1 MKKIFSISFICIL
14 IDQIIKFIITINLN
28 FTESI
33 NIIKNFFR
41 ITYLQ
46 NNGAAF
52 SILSGN
58 RIFIILITL
67 LSLILIYFILIKNKR
82 INNIESICYGSLI
95 GGIIGNLIDRIR
107 LGYVIDYLD
116 FNFGNYQYPVFNF
129 ADILIVLSAITLL
142 IISLKEVKH
151 GD

>member
-58 RIFIILITL
+58 IIFLILMTL

-129 ADILIVLSAITLL
+129 AYILIVLSAITLL

>member
-1 MKKIFSISFICIL
+1 MKKILSISFICIL

-58 RIFIILITL
+58 RIFLILITL
-67 LSLILIYFILIKNKR
+67 FSLILIYFILIKNKK

-129 ADILIVLSAITLL
+129 ADILIVVSAITLL

>member
-116 FNFGNYQYPVFNF
+116 FNFG
-129 ADILIVLSAITLL
+129 
-142 IISLKEVKH
+142 
-151 GD
+151 

>member
-1 MKKIFSISFICIL
+1 MKKILTTSFICIL
-14 IDQIIKFIITINLN
+14 IDQIIKIIITTNLK

-33 NIIKNFFR
+33 NVIKNFFR

-58 RIFIILITL
+58 RIFLILITL
-67 LSLILIYFILIKNKR
+67 IALLIIYIFLIKNKN
-82 INNIESICYGSLI
+82 INKIEAICYGILM
-95 GGIIGNLIDRIR
+95 GGIIGNLIDRVR

-116 FNFGNYQYPVFNF
+116 FNIINYNYPVFNF
-129 ADILIVLSAITLL
+129 ADICIVVSAILLL
-142 IISLKEVKH
+142 IISIKEVKH
-151 GD
+151 GN